1 MHGDS
6 RPGCLVP
13 VLVIAS
19 ARARRPSV
27 LPPGRRYEGELDDS
41 FTYRTTLPQGP
52 RVEPWLVKGAV
63 VLVVLALGIGLF
75 ARWVVASERAS
86 FARGHQRVLPSMSVG
101 HLRGSDPVGTDAEAE
116 EATRIALAAARVA
129 LAGSGSF
136 LAAEPARLSAL
147 QPGFTFVDGPSTHV
161 DDRLGRGGSA
171 RVGGGRARA
180 ERHLLL
186 GPRTPRRRRGDGHV
200 VHVHR
205 GLGPGAPV
213 VPVGASRFDRSGRRV
228 YTPAACPSP
237 TSRPQNGQKEAP
249 VTHVSVTVNGAMR
262 EADVE
267 PRTLLVYFLR
277 ETLGLTG
284 TNVGCD
290 TSSCGSCTVLLDGES
305 VKSCTLL
312 AAQADGRE
320 LTTIEGM
327 AEGDQLHPLQESF
340 RLNHG
345 LQCGYCTP
353 GMIMAAASYLKENP
367 SPSEDDVRLAL
378 EGNLC
383 RCTGYQNI
391 VKSILD
397 AAGSMAGAE
406 A

>member
-1 MHGDS
+1 M
-6 RPGCLVP
+6 
-13 VLVIAS
+13 
-19 ARARRPSV
+19 
-27 LPPGRRYEGELDDS
+27 EDS
-41 FTYRTTLPQGP
+41 FVYRTTLPPGP
-52 RVEPWLVKGAV
+52 RIEPWLVKCAV

-86 FARGHQRVLPSMSVG
+86 FARGHRRMLPSMSVG
-101 HLRGSDPVGTDAEAE
+101 HLRGPEPVGTDAEAE

-147 QPGFTFVDGPSTHV
+147 QPGFVRGRAVDDA

-171 RVGGGRARA
+171 RLGGGGPRA
-180 ERHLLL
+180 EWHLLL

-205 GLGPGAPV
+205 GFGPGVPV
-213 VPVGASRFDRSGRRV
+213 VPLGAARFDRSRRRV

-237 TSRPQNGQKEAP
+237 ISRPKNGQKEAP

-327 AEGDQLHPLQESF
+327 ADGAELHPLQESF
-340 RLNHG
+340 HRNHG
-345 LQCGYCTP
+345 LQCGY
-353 GMIMAAASYLKENP
+353 ARRA
-367 SPSEDDVRLAL
+367 
-378 EGNLC
+378 
-383 RCTGYQNI
+383 
-391 VKSILD
+391 
-397 AAGSMAGAE
+397 
-406 A
+406 